1 MITIFY
7 IIGISLVL
15 NMIVYLAYRFYLQ
28 SRMKSTIEYIKKYEQ
43 RISSISSPK
52 RRSKA
57 MKSVSKELNV
67 YECKLRGYM
76 FLQSMLMM
84 ATYIVGLF
92 LILYLIVPPYVYFPY
107 ESPLTA
113 AVGGK
118 PAISTLIVYIVSFL
132 VFTPLSLRRPKLI

>member
-7 IIGISLVL
+7 IIGISFVL

-67 YECKLRGYM
+67 YESKL
-76 FLQSMLMM
+76 
-84 ATYIVGLF
+84 A
-92 LILYLIVPPYVYFPY
+92 
-107 ESPLTA
+107 
-113 AVGGK
+113 
-118 PAISTLIVYIVSFL
+118 
-132 VFTPLSLRRPKLI
+132 